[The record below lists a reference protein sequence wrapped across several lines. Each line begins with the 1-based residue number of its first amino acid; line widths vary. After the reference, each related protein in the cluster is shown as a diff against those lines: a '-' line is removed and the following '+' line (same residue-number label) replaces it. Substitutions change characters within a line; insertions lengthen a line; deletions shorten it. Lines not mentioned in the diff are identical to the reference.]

1 MSVKD
6 DVLRKLDQDIDAF
19 IKSSSDMPA
28 NLRMKRLE
36 HYTALRNDL
45 DMMPLNAPQMDAMS
59 RCDDLLNIADEIYN
73 RHIAPD
79 DNQPDFTE
87 LTYRLVDHIYHKSRM
102 TELRVRAGREME
114 ALREELKGLTPEK
127 ILDRAYEFTMKNEF
141 FLAVDNGDF
150 SFRKVD
156 ALLTFEHPL
165 DAIYDNWLHQDLSF
179 DSVLE
184 DSLQMTIERQDEYLQ
199 RQDFIVQ
206 GETPSED
213 ISVWNAMYDGDRMR
227 FIEDETEE
235 NESGEDLE
243 Q

>member
-28 NLRMKRLE
+28 SLRMKRLE
-36 HYTALRNDL
+36 NYAALRNDL
-45 DMMPLNAPQMDAMS
+45 DMMPLNAPQMDALA

-87 LTYRLVDHIYHKSRM
+87 LTYQLVDHIYHKSRM
-102 TELRVRAGREME
+102 MDLRVRVSREMA
-114 ALREELKGLTPEK
+114 ALREELSGLTPEK

>member
-6 DVLRKLDQDIDAF
+6 DVLRKLDQDIEAF

-28 NLRMKRLE
+28 SLRMKRLE

-45 DMMPLNAPQMDAMS
+45 DMMLLNAPQMDALS

-73 RHIAPD
+73 RHIAQD

-87 LTYRLVDHIYHKSRM
+87 LTYRLVDHIYHNSRM
-102 TELRVRAGREME
+102 MGLRVRAGREMQS
-114 ALREELKGLTPEK
+114 LREELKGLTPEK
-127 ILDRAYEFTMKNEF
+127 ILDRAYEFTIKNEF

-156 ALLTFEHPL
+156 ALLTFEHTL
-165 DAIYDNWLHQDLSF
+165 EAIYDNWLHQDLSF

-206 GETPSED
+206 GEAPSED
-213 ISVWNAMYDGDRMR
+213 ISVWNAMYDGDNMR
-227 FIEDETEE
+227 FAGEE
-235 NESGEDLE
+235 NEADEDLE